1 MTGRNTEC
9 EAGGM
14 HALMLESRLNS
25 SMLRPQKPLDRQAPV
40 ARIVS
45 VEADERRNAVDLAR
59 FNEGYA
65 ESQKARSVALTLA
78 GGRVLLLGVH

>member
-1 MTGRNTEC
+1 
-9 EAGGM
+9 M

-45 VEADERRNAVDLAR
+45 VEADEETKMLWI
-59 FNEGYA
+59 
-65 ESQKARSVALTLA
+65 
-78 GGRVLLLGVH
+78 